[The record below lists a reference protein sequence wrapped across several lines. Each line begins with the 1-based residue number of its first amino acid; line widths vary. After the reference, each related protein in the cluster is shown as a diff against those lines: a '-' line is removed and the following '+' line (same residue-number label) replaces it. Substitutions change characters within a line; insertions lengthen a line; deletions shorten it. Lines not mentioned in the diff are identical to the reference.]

1 MIALVKEKM
10 QPSPSPSPSPF
21 VANND
26 PLDDSLGDSLDDPLF
41 AALLQG
47 SRRALA
53 QAITLCESQRAD
65 QRARA
70 RKLLRTLQ
78 KHTQKHPRPT
88 TEQATRRIGI
98 TGAPGAGKSTLIAAL
113 CQRLLLRQVGSLAV
127 LASDPSG
134 VAGGGAVLA
143 DKTRMGALVCE
154 ERIFIRPSPASA
166 ERTLTA
172 GLLESLLLCEACG
185 YDTLLVESVGVGQ
198 AETAIDDYVDCLVLL
213 LAPGSGDGLQGMK
226 RGLVELVDILVVT
239 KADGALATQAQKT
252 LEDYRNAV
260 RGSSSQDTQANAQ
273 ATQYLVCSAE
283 DDTQVEALCEA
294 IDAFFR
300 ERSALTLRQR
310 RCSQRKNL
318 FLRAFAE
325 EAVEHALTRPSMR
338 ETFHK
343 TLERLEGLEGL
354 EDGALLPAE
363 LADEWFKELD
373 HK

>member
-1 MIALVKEKM
+1 M
-10 QPSPSPSPSPF
+10 
-21 VANND
+21 
-26 PLDDSLGDSLDDPLF
+26 DDSLNDPLF

-78 KHTQKHPRPT
+78 KHAQKHAQKHPRPT

-154 ERIFIRPSPASA
+154 ERVFIRPSPASA

-239 KADGALATQAQKT
+239 KADGTLVAQAQKT
-252 LEDYRNAV
+252 LEDYRFAVRNAV
-260 RGSSSQDTQANAQ
+260 RGSSSQGTL

-283 DDTQVEALCEA
+283 DDAQVEALCEA

-300 ERSALTLRQR
+300 ERSASSVRQR
-310 RCSQRKNL
+310 RCLQRKNL

-325 EAVEHALTRPSMR
+325 GAVEHALTRPSMR
-338 ETFHK
+338 GIFHK

-354 EDGALLPAE
+354 EDDALLPAE
-363 LADEWFKELD
+363 LACEWFKELD
-373 HK
+373 DK